1 MFSASTG
8 NTRLTLIPFWL
19 LFGLHARASDDFVLF
34 LKSFSSPIPKVYY
47 NTGFAAQQVGY
58 MASHDF
64 VFLISRRMSHHCHTF
79 VSTMATQHSPQ
90 SCFSF
95 TAGLRLLIDAIDRL
109 DGAVV
114 VAEGIYNIL
123 SWQARE

>member
-1 MFSASTG
+1 
-8 NTRLTLIPFWL
+8 
-19 LFGLHARASDDFVLF
+19 
-34 LKSFSSPIPKVYY
+34 
-47 NTGFAAQQVGY
+47 
-58 MASHDF
+58 
-64 VFLISRRMSHHCHTF
+64 
-79 VSTMATQHSPQ
+79 MATQHSPQ

-95 TAGLRLLIDAIDRL
+95 TAGLRLLIDVIDRL